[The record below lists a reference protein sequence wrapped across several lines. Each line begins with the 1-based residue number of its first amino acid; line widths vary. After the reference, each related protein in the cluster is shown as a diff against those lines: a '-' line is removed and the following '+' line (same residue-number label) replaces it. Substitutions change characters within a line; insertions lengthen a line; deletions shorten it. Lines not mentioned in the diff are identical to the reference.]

1 MTKVLKRRRMSM
13 SFLVPLA
20 AVWINSFMIFFLL
33 MIPNVLYFS
42 VRVQMNIQMMKM
54 SAGKFRE

>member
-1 MTKVLKRRRMSM
+1 M

-20 AVWINSFMIFFLL
+20 AVWINSFMIFLL
-33 MIPNVLYFS
+33 IISNVLYFA

>member
-1 MTKVLKRRRMSM
+1 M